1 MNTKTQFRTIAFVV
15 LSVSASVS
23 CAAGVGQDT
32 VTYRAQPGDTLIG
45 ISQKYLAKPAQWK
58 QLQKLNQVNNDRA
71 IPVGS
76 QLRIPVAL
84 LRSTDA
90 AATVVSLNGAVTVNG
105 AAPVLGAKLATGSR
119 IVTGDSGYLLLRLA
133 DATLLTIQAQSRVV
147 LESLKR
153 YSLGNAFDSTINLQ
167 DGRVDSDVTKVT
179 GPAPR
184 YRIRTPSAVASVRG
198 TQFRVAAD
206 GSKKVSRSEVIGGL
220 VNVADADASAAVG
233 VPAGFGTVVPVGQP
247 PSQPVALLPAPDVS
261 ALATL
266 QARPLVRFTLPNQT
280 GAVAYRG
287 QIAAN
292 KDFQPLLMD
301 QLFNNTSLRFLGL
314 PDGAYWLK
322 VRAIDGVGLEGQSA
336 ILAFVLKARPEPP
349 FITSPKNNGKLSGES
364 ASLNWTLAD
373 DAASYHLQLSRG
385 NEFKTL
391 LVDKAAIQGGTFTTP
406 TLTPG
411 EYDWRIAS
419 VRADGDQGPYGDV
432 QHLVLK
438 PLPATPAPPAI
449 GAQEISLGWQGE
461 PGQSFELQ
469 MSRDKTFKQ
478 DVKEYR
484 LSQASVSLPKP
495 AWGTYFF
502 RIRAIDADG
511 YVGPYTAVQRFD
523 IPLPDWYWLK

>member
-1 MNTKTQFRTIAFVV
+1 MPGLAEAAQDM
-15 LSVSASVS
+15 VS
-23 CAAGVGQDT
+23 
-32 VTYRAQPGDTLIG
+32 YRAQPGDTLIG
-45 ISQKYLAKPAQWK
+45 IGQKYLAQPAQWK
-58 QLQKLNQVNNDRA
+58 QVQKLNQVRNDRA

-76 QLRIPVAL
+76 LLRIPVAL

-90 AATVVSLNGAVTVNG
+90 AATVVSMHGAVTVNG
-105 AAPVLGAKLATGSR
+105 TTTGLGAKLATGSR
-119 IVTGDSGYLLLRLA
+119 IVTGDSGYLLLRLV
-133 DATLLTIQAQSRVV
+133 DATLLTVQAQSRVV
-147 LESLKR
+147 LESLKQ
-153 YSLGNAFDSTINLQ
+153 YSLGNTFDSTINLQ

-206 GSKKVSRSEVIGGL
+206 SVKKLSRSEVIGGL
-220 VNVADADASAAVG
+220 VNVADVDANAAVG
-233 VPAGFGTVVPVGQP
+233 VPAGFGTVVPDGQP

-261 ALATL
+261 ALMTL
-266 QARPLVRFTLPNQT
+266 QARPLVRFTLPSQA
-280 GAVAYRG
+280 GAVAFRG

-292 KDFQPLLMD
+292 QDFQPLLMD
-301 QLFNNTSLRFLGL
+301 QVFSNPSLRFVGL

-336 ILAFVLKARPEPP
+336 ILAFKLKARPEPP
-349 FITSPKNNGKLSGES
+349 FIIHPKNNGKLSGET
-364 ASLNWTLAD
+364 ASLDWTLAEG
-373 DAASYHLQLSRG
+373 ASRYHLQLSQD

-391 LVDKAAIQGGTFTTP
+391 LVDKSGIQTGSFMTP
-406 TLTPG
+406 ALVPG

-419 VRADGDQGPYGDV
+419 VRADGDQGPYGDA
-432 QHLVLK
+432 QHFVLK
-438 PLPATPAPPAI
+438 PLPARPAPPTI
-449 GAQEISLGWQGE
+449 GAHEISLGWQGE
-461 PGQSFELQ
+461 PGQRFELQ

-478 DVKEYR
+478 GVKEYK
-484 LSQASVSLPKP
+484 LNQTEVTLPKP

-511 YVGPYTAVQRFD
+511 YVGPYTAAQRFD